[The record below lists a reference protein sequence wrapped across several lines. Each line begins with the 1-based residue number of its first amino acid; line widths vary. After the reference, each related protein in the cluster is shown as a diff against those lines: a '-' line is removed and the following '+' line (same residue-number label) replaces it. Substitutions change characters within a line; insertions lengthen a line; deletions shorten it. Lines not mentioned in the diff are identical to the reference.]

1 MFFIYSFTADTPPNI
16 CITGPYKTWR
26 AVIPADTHSL
36 SPVLYCSGCEDHV
49 SVSAD
54 QPNSQMETDEPQSF
68 FAAFCQLLFKSVRY
82 ICIYII
88 EFFTGPKQSL
98 KGNHSDNKV
107 NLVLLGMSGTG
118 KSASGNTILGRRQF
132 VSRTSSVPVT
142 TECQVEETEING
154 TCVCVIDTPDIFDDE
169 IESSVKN
176 QHVTKCKQL
185 LQSGPCVFL
194 LVIQVSR
201 FTDLER
207 DILRKLEKAFG
218 SKAKEQTVILFT
230 RGEDLQCA
238 DMNLEDFLQD
248 CNSDL
253 KNIVDQC
260 GRRCVVF
267 ENKTSHKHQ
276 VTKLMQKVDEMLNKQ
291 QNQ

>member
-1 MFFIYSFTADTPPNI
+1 MPTNERQ
-16 CITGPYKTWR
+16 KR
-26 AVIPADTHSL
+26 
-36 SPVLYCSGCEDHV
+36 
-49 SVSAD
+49 SAD

-68 FAAFCQLLFKSVRY
+68 FAAFCQLLFKCVFVCLKLIQPDKNFYSISHKLLFVFHSAVRY